1 DPAQVA
7 SCSLLGF
14 VLKYYCFTDHA
25 IDCCLTTTGQFLPR
39 HIAVSYTMQEKS
51 ACRIPATVFITR
63 KNKKICSPPLE
74 DARYPWVKKLIT
86 HLDNLNGKNGDKH
99 NITAKLQAKS
109 SKYL

>member
-1 DPAQVA
+1 MLTA
-7 SCSLLGF
+7 STAFILSTALFWCSADG
-14 VLKYYCFTDHA
+14 FTDHA

-86 HLDNLNGKNGDKH
+86 HLDNLN
-99 NITAKLQAKS
+99 ALPQ
-109 SKYL
+109 